1 MIVQKFSI
9 NEQEFVEKGGFL
21 VERLFLKAML
31 EVERKAIKKPVRL
44 SYKGA
49 VENKLHFDL
58 ITLDHTFLVTD
69 DLTFIEAKL
78 DDSGKPI
85 VPTVEEISKMPYA
98 SLGSKKNEKRN

>member
-49 VENKLHFDL
+49 VENKLHF
-58 ITLDHTFLVTD
+58 
-69 DLTFIEAKL
+69 
-78 DDSGKPI
+78 
-85 VPTVEEISKMPYA
+85 
-98 SLGSKKNEKRN
+98 